1 MSRIFFEISINY
13 TYKFNQQFKIS
24 MGAAISAEK
33 TTHNKTNIEYIKIPS
48 FSRINIQA
56 RK

>member
-1 MSRIFFEISINY
+1 
-13 TYKFNQQFKIS
+13 
-24 MGAAISAEK
+24 MGAALSAEK

-56 RK
+56 CKSFFTAKTGVYLLVFL